1 MEGFCQLYLPKLN
14 GRKVLGREKE
24 NMYRKDSEGWLK
36 HADFIVLDMICLQ
49 LAFILAYAFRGY
61 GFNVY
66 GDILYRNMAIF
77 LGFAD
82 LVVIFTSGTMKSV
95 LKRGH
100 YKEFVSTLKNAVAV
114 GALAIAYLFI
124 IQEGQSFSRM
134 ILITTIV
141 IYLIFT
147 YAIREIWKNSL
158 HKKMENG
165 GDKKLLIITSKAVA
179 KNVVHSMQENNYARY
194 SLAGVVVIDEDCTG
208 EKICGVP
215 VVAGESD
222 VPMYVCQEWIDEVL
236 IVISENL
243 PYPDGL
249 IDKLTETGVTVHLNL
264 AKITNQTGKRQ
275 FVEKVGSYTVLT
287 TSLNYASFGQ
297 LFLKRLMDICGGLV
311 GCIFT
316 GIITIFVGPAIYLAS
331 PGPIFFSQERVG
343 KNGKKFKMYKFRS
356 MYMDAEARKAE
367 LMKENKLGD
376 GKMFKMDFDP
386 RVIGNK
392 VLPDG
397 THKTGVGDFIRR
409 TSLDEFPQ
417 FFNVLKGDGL
427 NGLFAA
433 VFRAIAPTVGQAY
446 AKGDEHELN
455 KKLDLF
461 EFITFISVYFC
472 FTLSGLLITPF
483 VQLYTNGITD
493 VDYIQPIFGVLI
505 VMAEGLYLI
514 KEPHLDL
521 SYSAN
526 KFKELSVPAFVEAGI
541 NILVSIILVHKLGLI
556 GVAIGTIAGMTY
568 RMAYQ
573 IYFTTK
579 IVKNR
584 KQWIFYKKLL
594 AFSFVTLIGVAI
606 CHFVPLTE
614 ITVWNWVLHA
624 FIYALIFG
632 VLYLILSLL
641 LFKKDVRYLK
651 EYILK

>member
-417 FFNVLKGDGL
+417 FFNVLKGDMSIVGTRPPLISETNLYEPRHKVRLAIKPGITGMWQVSGRSDITDFEEVVRLDKDICL
-427 NGLFAA
+427 NVCTSCNSSLGTRVDASLLNQSITKYMRYKFKIRGKNGIPNPFKGIEVKYADTSI
-433 VFRAIAPTVGQAY
+433 VGELKVDKEGKINGFRAKHQVL
-446 AKGDEHELN
+446 ECN
-455 KKLDLF
+455 KEK
-461 EFITFISVYFC
+461 
-472 FTLSGLLITPF
+472 
-483 VQLYTNGITD
+483 
-493 VDYIQPIFGVLI
+493 LI
-505 VMAEGLYLI
+505 VG
-514 KEPHLDL
+514 P
-521 SYSAN
+521 
-526 KFKELSVPAFVEAGI
+526 
-541 NILVSIILVHKLGLI
+541 
-556 GVAIGTIAGMTY
+556 
-568 RMAYQ
+568 
-573 IYFTTK
+573 
-579 IVKNR
+579 R
-584 KQWIFYKKLL
+584 K
-594 AFSFVTLIGVAI
+594 G
-606 CHFVPLTE
+606 
-614 ITVWNWVLHA
+614 
-624 FIYALIFG
+624 FG
-632 VLYLILSLL
+632 E
-641 LFKKDVRYLK
+641 RHH
-651 EYILK
+651 

>member
-1 MEGFCQLYLPKLN
+1 
-14 GRKVLGREKE
+14 
-24 NMYRKDSEGWLK
+24 MYRKDSEGWLK

-417 FFNVLKGDGL
+417 FFNVLKGDMSIVGTRPPL
-427 NGLFAA
+427 ISETNLYEPRHK
-433 VFRAIAPTVGQAY
+433 VRLAIKPGITGMWQVSGRS
-446 AKGDEHELN
+446 DITDFEEVVR
-455 KKLDLF
+455 LDKEYIENWDIGLF

-526 KFKELSVPAFVEAGI
+526 KFKELSVPAFVEAG
-541 NILVSIILVHKLGLI
+541 
-556 GVAIGTIAGMTY
+556 MPY
-568 RMAYQ
+568 M
-573 IYFTTK
+573 
-579 IVKNR
+579 
-584 KQWIFYKKLL
+584 
-594 AFSFVTLIGVAI
+594 
-606 CHFVPLTE
+606 
-614 ITVWNWVLHA
+614 
-624 FIYALIFG
+624 
-632 VLYLILSLL
+632 LYLHQSNTI
-641 LFKKDVRYLK
+641 R
-651 EYILK
+651 ILKLH